1 MSLKMIDVGA
11 DEVRVLDREI
21 SLPNPFTLAYR
32 YCIKLVEGCRVRM
45 YREVGFCCC
54 CCCCWCMA
62 VLDTHIFA
70 LV

>member
-54 CCCCWCMA
+54 CCCWCMA